1 MSKFLRNQLTWLTM
15 AIPLVL
21 YIIGGNPGLL
31 MIALVLVWINN
42 AAQGL
47 AILAILCLIVGAGQV
62 KDRQKLD
69 DLLADLN
76 RRSWV
81 RRMLGYSETAVLIVG
96 LAYAGAGITAFCA
109 AMLFVGMRAALG
121 IARERLKGAQA

>member
-47 AILAILCLIVGAGQV
+47 AILAILCLVVGAGQV

-69 DLLADLN
+69 ELLADLN